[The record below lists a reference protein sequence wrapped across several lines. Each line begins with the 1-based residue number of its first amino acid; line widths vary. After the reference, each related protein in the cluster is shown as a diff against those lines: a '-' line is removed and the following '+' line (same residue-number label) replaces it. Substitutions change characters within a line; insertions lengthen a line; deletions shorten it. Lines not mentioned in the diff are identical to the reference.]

1 MVRILGEDPEA
12 AEELAVSPS
21 RRWTVGSGPRSPS
34 SARSRSLKVVSGPD
48 RKIRDA
54 ATFLGCAFLAVNAP
68 RCLAHCDVTPSVFCS
83 DMLACADVC

>member
-34 SARSRSLKVVSGPD
+34 STRSRPLKVVTGPD
-48 RKIRDA
+48 GR
-54 ATFLGCAFLAVNAP
+54 FQMLQLFWAV
-68 RCLAHCDVTPSVFCS
+68 LSWLSTHQDVWLTV
-83 DMLACADVC
+83 M